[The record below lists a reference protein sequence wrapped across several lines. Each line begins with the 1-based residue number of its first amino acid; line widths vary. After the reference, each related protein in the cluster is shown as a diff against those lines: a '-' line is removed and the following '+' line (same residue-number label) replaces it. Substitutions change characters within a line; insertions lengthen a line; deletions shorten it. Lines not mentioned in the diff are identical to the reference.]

1 MEEFKN
7 ISGKNPF
14 KVPDNYFE
22 EVNRKIISV
31 TVDNGSERNK
41 VSISRKL
48 RPYLA
53 VAAALALFA
62 LLSYSGFYFLSGK
75 NIDKVPEIT
84 LYYFSENYLNDI
96 DILTLEENAGSIEN
110 DMARMSLNSNEIL
123 DYFALENIDINDI
136 Y

>member
-1 MEEFKN
+1 MAPKEIK
-7 ISGKNPF
+7 
-14 KVPDNYFE
+14 
-22 EVNRKIISV
+22 
-31 TVDNGSERNK
+31 
-41 VSISRKL
+41 